1 MSPILYWSLLIL
13 SCGYALYR
21 GGRYERLVALIC
33 IVADRQKAWWYATIA
48 TVTVNSP
55 LNRMYANVEQ
65 GALLVDLAVLA
76 AFVAVA
82 LVSDRFWPL
91 WVAGLQLTTSFAH
104 FLKAIDPHLVPL
116 AYGAAVRFWGYPILL
131 ILFFGAWRNHR
142 RLQLQ
147 DEPTAA

>member
-1 MSPILYWSLLIL
+1 MSPILYWTLLIL
-13 SCGYALYR
+13 TCGYALYR
-21 GGRYERLVALIC
+21 GGRHERLVALIC
-33 IVADRQKAWWYATIA
+33 IVATIA
-48 TVTVNSP
+48 TITVNSP

-104 FLKAIDPHLVPL
+104 FLKAVDPHLVPL
-116 AYGAAVRFWGYPILL
+116 AYGAAVRFWGYPILI
-131 ILFFGAWRNHR
+131 ILFVGAWRHQR
-142 RLQLQ
+142 RLHSQ
-147 DEPTAA
+147 DHPQTA